1 MKKTKA
7 TVPAGHE
14 GKGFL
19 DLAGEAMK
27 VLGEEIVEGK
37 DKLVD
42 AASEKFASVKKAMK
56 KKFATKKVTPR
67 LKRKS
72 APAKKTAKK
81 TGGRTATKASRK
93 AAPKKAAKKSA
104 LAKKKRR

>member
-1 MKKTKA
+1 MKKTTKG

-37 DKLVD
+37 DKLMD
-42 AASEKFASVKKAMK
+42 AASEKFESVKKAVK
-56 KKFATKKVTPR
+56 KKFAKKKATPKP
-67 LKRKS
+67 KRKS
-72 APAKKTAKK
+72 APAKKAAKK
-81 TGGRTATKASRK
+81 TARK
-93 AAPKKAAKKSA
+93 VAPKKAAKKSA
-104 LAKKKRR
+104 TAKKKRR